1 MVPLA
6 ERLSVGALSAGIPCW
21 WSQGDL
27 FTWIVSIESYEPD
40 SPTTMTKDPLVWCS
54 KPTCGPGLVVLV
66 VMAALVM
73 TGCDDGLG
81 THSIDEEAAHDALKS
96 RGVEIPSTF
105 RFGQMYES
113 RVFPGANSYLGRYDG
128 PQTAFANS
136 VQLSAA
142 NSSFPP
148 LQPIKCTEPVL
159 DDVEWG
165 ILGFSCTEQMQLLVT
180 VNPANS
186 ELPTDKVTMILTS
199 DGSRAHLFVNAEGH

>member
-1 MVPLA
+1 M
-6 ERLSVGALSAGIPCW
+6 R
-21 WSQGDL
+21 
-27 FTWIVSIESYEPD
+27 
-40 SPTTMTKDPLVWCS
+40 CS

-73 TGCDDGLG
+73 TGCGDGLG

-113 RVFPGANSYLGRYDG
+113 QVFSGANSYLGRYDG

-148 LQPIKCTEPVL
+148 LQPIKCTDPAVSG
-159 DDVEWG
+159 VEWG
-165 ILGFSCTEQMQLLVT
+165 ILGFSCTEQMQLLVSM
-180 VNPANS
+180 NPPNR
-186 ELPTDKVTMILTS
+186 EFPTDKVTLLLTS
-199 DGSRAHLFVNAEGH
+199 DGSRAHLYVNAEGH